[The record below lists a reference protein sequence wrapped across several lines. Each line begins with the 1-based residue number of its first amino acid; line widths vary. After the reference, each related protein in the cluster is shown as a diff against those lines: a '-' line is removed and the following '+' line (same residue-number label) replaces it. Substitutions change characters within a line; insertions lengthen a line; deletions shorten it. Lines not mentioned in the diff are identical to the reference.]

1 MYSLR
6 CFDSEVEKGKGMSSR
21 ELKGSLPFCVE
32 VFHCGVDGE
41 TAEDE
46 CCRGGVQRK
55 SPDRTCARSLKMLDQ
70 SILADS
76 S

>member
-41 TAEDE
+41 
-46 CCRGGVQRK
+46 K
-55 SPDRTCARSLKMLDQ
+55 PL
-70 SILADS
+70 
-76 S
+76 